1 MPPKNSGGSTKFPG
15 GHKVIHR
22 TAQTAFVR
30 VVTPRFSHLACLS
43 YLAKENI
50 CRYTVIII
58 YEIQTIRNCEAAGRS
73 LGITRAPFRARENI
87 FVRGWVLEGVD
98 VSE

>member
-30 VVTPRFSHLACLS
+30 VVTPRTVQSPIGNTQAVHAFGIHFPEKNVSIFNS
-43 YLAKENI
+43 RENLAK
-50 CRYTVIII
+50 
-58 YEIQTIRNCEAAGRS
+58 G
-73 LGITRAPFRARENI
+73 
-87 FVRGWVLEGVD
+87 
-98 VSE
+98 